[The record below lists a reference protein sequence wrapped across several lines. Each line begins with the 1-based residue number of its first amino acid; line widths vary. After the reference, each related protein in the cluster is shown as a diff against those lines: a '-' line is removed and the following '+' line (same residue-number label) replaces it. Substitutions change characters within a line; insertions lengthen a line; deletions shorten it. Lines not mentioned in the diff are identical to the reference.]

1 MAYPSAAHQP
11 QWPALLLTLLL
22 THLVLFLLVVLA
34 LVLALALLLVVV
46 VVVLLLLLLLLALP
60 HPPASSVRWTRGAPT
75 SVHAYGPA
83 AKGGVHTT
91 SADAAQPGWG
101 R

>member
-46 VVVLLLLLLLLALP
+46 VVLLLLLLLALP

>member
-34 LVLALALLLVVV
+34 LVLALALLLLV